1 MLLSEQTTTQVDHN
15 YLELL
20 IFIQLRDDAEAL
32 QYNYLFYFPPSMY
45 LYNNSINGNVPTKIG
60 QLQFLHKLD
69 LRLNNFSGN
78 IPDQISNLKN
88 LDTLDL
94 SINHLAGKIPDSL
107 KTLNFLSY
115 LNVSY
120 NDLEGPIPTSTQL
133 RSLNVIAFEGNPK
146 LCGAP
151 LLNECRL
158 PNECQLVNGGDADNK
173 NSQDVDDQHQIPL
186 RHGDID
192 IFKS

>member
-1 MLLSEQTTTQVDHN
+1 MLLSEQTAAQVDHN
-15 YLELL
+15 YLEMP
-20 IFIQLRDDAEAL
+20 IFIQLHDDAEAL
-32 QYNYLFYFPPSMY
+32 QYNYWFYFPPSMY
-45 LYNNSINGNVPTKIG
+45 LYNNNINGNVPTEIG

-69 LRLNNFSGN
+69 LRLNNFSGS

-107 KTLNFLSY
+107 KSLNFLSY

-133 RSLNVIAFEGNPK
+133 RSLNATVFEGNPK

-151 LLNECRL
+151 LPNECR
-158 PNECQLVNGGDADNK
+158 LVNGGDADNK
-173 NSQDVDDQHQIPL
+173 NNQDVDDEHQIPWFFN
-186 RHGDID
+186 
-192 IFKS
+192 FKDGVVI